1 MAHLCKDVDYLQF
14 KKKKK
19 YRFFFTA
26 IQETQLSLENKAVLF
41 LLPGLGL
48 GLHF

>member
-1 MAHLCKDVDYLQF
+1 MQRRWLFAI
-14 KKKKK
+14 KKKQI
-19 YRFFFTA
+19 FFTA
-26 IQETQLSLENKAVLF
+26 ILETQLSLENKAVLF